1 MNESEQV
8 EQGESGVEHHEVS
21 QAYDADDVENDGK
34 LFFFFLK
41 LAIFSNNFLRN
52 REQSSGCESGVYSTR

>member
-1 MNESEQV
+1 MNESEQA

-34 LFFFFLK
+34 LFFFSETCYF
-41 LAIFSNNFLRN
+41 F
-52 REQSSGCESGVYSTR
+52 Q